1 MQLIFVI
8 VNFTFSFKEESNIET
23 KNMFH
28 QMTLMWGPSLLL
40 TVMTLALSYK
50 KLVFAELILPME
62 IISMGITLIFINM
75 TDIIEEKNSQFRQYN
90 MLIFSIS
97 YIVLCLF
104 ISASWMIG
112 FLLRAPFFLIVVR
125 IGIAFRIDAGDEI
138 VVAQSIF
145 MSYTS
150 VFMIELAIY
159 LNVKAQVVL
168 F

>member
-23 KNMFH
+23 KNMYY

-50 KLVFAELILPME
+50 KLVFAELILPIE

-75 TDIIEEKNSQFRQYN
+75 TDIIEEKNYQFRQYN

-112 FLLRAPFFLIVVR
+112 FLLRAPFFLIVIR

>member
-1 MQLIFVI
+1 M
-8 VNFTFSFKEESNIET
+8 
-23 KNMFH
+23 
-28 QMTLMWGPSLLL
+28 SL
-40 TVMTLALSYK
+40 
-50 KLVFAELILPME
+50 F
-62 IISMGITLIFINM
+62 
-75 TDIIEEKNSQFRQYN
+75 
-90 MLIFSIS
+90 S
-97 YIVLCLF
+97 YIVFSLF
-104 ISASWMIG
+104 ISASWMVG